1 MSEVFSAEN
10 YVANVIWVKNFSPK
24 NTAKYFS
31 VDHDYLIVFANNK
44 TIWLPHLLPRSTE
57 ADDRYSNQD
66 NDPRGDWT
74 SSDLTARNYYSEG
87 TYKVSSPNGK
97 IFQPTMGTYWRV
109 SKETFNELDRDNR
122 IWWGKD
128 GANMPRQKRFL
139 NEVKQGIVPQ
149 TLWGHDEVGHTQ
161 DAKRE
166 LLSIVD
172 FKSAEDVL
180 NIVKPVSL
188 IRRVLQISE
197 REI

>member
-1 MSEVFSAEN
+1 
-10 YVANVIWVKNFSPK
+10 
-24 NTAKYFS
+24 
-31 VDHDYLIVFANNK
+31 
-44 TIWLPHLLPRSTE
+44 
-57 ADDRYSNQD
+57 
-66 NDPRGDWT
+66 
-74 SSDLTARNYYSEG
+74 
-87 TYKVSSPNGK
+87 
-97 IFQPTMGTYWRV
+97 MGTYWRV

-180 NIVKPVSL
+180 NTVKPVSL